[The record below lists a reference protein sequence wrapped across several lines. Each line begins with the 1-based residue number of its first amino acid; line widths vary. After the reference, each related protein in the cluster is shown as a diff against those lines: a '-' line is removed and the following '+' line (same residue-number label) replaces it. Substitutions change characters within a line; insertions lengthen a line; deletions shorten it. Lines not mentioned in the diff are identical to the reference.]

1 MKRYILILV
10 FLFTFLGFSRAQE
23 DPEKDT
29 LFVMRTVVID
39 GDTIPNVIIDEV
51 VVFPRMVFKTKRQSR
66 KYRKLIRDVKRAY
79 PYAVYA
85 KEMLDEMENEFQNLK
100 TEKEKKKY
108 IKSIEKNLMGEFG
121 DELKKLTITQGRI
134 LLKLIDRET
143 GNTSYELLKYLRGSV
158 SAVFWQTIA
167 RIFGSDLKSEYDPLG
182 DDYLIER
189 VVRMIETG
197 QIKLDP
203 TIIKRLGMS

>member
-10 FLFTFLGFSRAQE
+10 CLFAISGLSSAQE
-23 DPEKDT
+23 VSENDT
-29 LFVMRTVVID
+29 FFVTRTVVID

-51 VVFPRMVFKTKRQSR
+51 VVFPRLVFKTKRQSR
-66 KYRKLIRDVKRAY
+66 KYRKLIRDVKKAY

-85 KEMLDEMENEFQNLK
+85 KNMLDEMENEFRNLK

-108 IKSIEKNLMGEFG
+108 IKSVEKKLMDEFG
-121 DELKKLTITQGRI
+121 NELKKLTITQGRI

-189 VVRMIETG
+189 VVRMIETD
-197 QIKLDP
+197 QIKIDP
-203 TIIKRLGMS
+203 TIIRRLGMS